1 MVLLSYLGPGW
12 KVNGGM
18 CGKVRIILNF
28 KSGYVVGIPRI
39 LMGFLRVKIVCRS
52 ALKLDLH
59 RVGIEPTTQ

>member
-39 LMGFLRVKIVCRS
+39 FDGLFEGQNCLPIGS
-52 ALKLDLH
+52 
-59 RVGIEPTTQ
+59 ET